1 MAQSQS
7 NRQRSMRPGVK
18 LRLLLAALPFVG
30 IYSGGSL
37 AAHTPMLF
45 GVPFLLVWN
54 LIWMAA
60 TAAIL
65 ALIYF
70 LDSREESENATHAN
84 GTTGGEQ

>member
-1 MAQSQS
+1 MPQSPS
-7 NRQRSMRPGVK
+7 NRRRSLNPAVR

-54 LIWMAA
+54 LFWMAA

-65 ALIYF
+65 AFIYH
-70 LDSREESENATHAN
+70 LDSREEDEEGAQASRKTK
-84 GTTGGEQ
+84 GEQ